1 MTDEP
6 LVTRLDRLATRIVAG
21 DVVFFV
27 GAGFSLDSEHND
39 AQILIVRLISRF
51 QAIVDAV
58 QARAVN
64 DPLAKVVTSLS
75 DALPITFS
83 LTRTEEDG
91 IWGKALLENVKLLAQ
106 NYYLINDWMCSAF
119 EALLANHQALTPLAT
134 AIQSRE
140 VARFESFVNAREDAA
155 KEKAARDKKPW
166 SPSPYRPTNPQPLDF
181 VRLGQL
187 FTLEANDAKATT
199 RASAGKA
206 MFLEAMGFGDQA
218 VMAGDPHADRL
229 ENVYASYIDR
239 LKPRHAVLAWL
250 ALEGLLPVLVTT
262 NYDLLIEGAY
272 RLAGLQPLLAERY
285 GGTRTA
291 ATPQTSW
298 NRRLRHY
305 TPIADA
311 MQFFSHGDGH
321 QSALILKIHG
331 CAHLYRTE
339 RGDLTANLS
348 DGQISEQ
355 LERWRQVLPTIVF
368 TFREIQNWR
377 DDSWSRDY
385 LQSLLRTR
393 TVLFAGYSTT
403 DAVIHDTF
411 RSVYE
416 EMARYRA
423 QRMRPIEAKAQAPP
437 ADTPPSPAVG
447 SSATA
452 FVMNITGRREFHALE
467 ILRAA
472 SLAAGDRSPDVT
484 SHTNLLN
491 FSLTP
496 SAGFPTVDE
505 MCGWLFHLTYR
516 QLQQQAVA
524 SELRRVAYQL
534 FGTPAPESEAQLI
547 ETHFNQLLEAERNK
561 AKKDEDAVLAAPA
574 DRRATLLHAQR
585 RGSVH
590 TVGWTLDFHRALMR
604 DYAAADLLVRKPE
617 RAGQMHTVLRWP
629 FYAPINEHP
638 EWAAWAVVVELAIR
652 RRAARWSGRAEQWLE
667 PGEWAMP
674 AAGDRAIVCI
684 PKCPKTA
691 PSDRTPR
698 NPAPTIA
705 LTIEV
710 GELRQLINTRSSN
723 SPLNFLP
730 RVVWTLR
737 RHAVPWWQDPRPAPS
752 AEAAPAR
759 PESRTADEAQSSLA
773 VRDALTPA
781 ARAMWRWAI
790 GHETADDRKDPIAE
804 KAQDFFGGV
813 SSSGTRHDAA

>member
-1 MTDEP
+1 MSHERFVD
-6 LVTRLDRLATRIVAG
+6 RLQRLATRVVAG

-39 AQILIVRLISRF
+39 AQVLIARLLARF
-51 QAIVDAV
+51 QAIADEV
-58 QARAVN
+58 QRRNVA
-64 DPLAKVVTSLS
+64 DDLADVVKSLS
-75 DALPITFS
+75 GALPVTFA
-83 LTRTEEDG
+83 LTRTDQDG

-119 EALLANHQALTPLAT
+119 EALLAHHRELLPLQKGIHT
-134 AIQSRE
+134 RE
-140 VARFESFVNAREDAA
+140 VARFNEFVDARETAA
-155 KEKAARDKKPW
+155 REKAEREKTVW
-166 SPSPYRPTNPQPLDF
+166 TPSPYRPPNPQRLNYA
-181 VRLGQL
+181 RLGKL
-187 FTLEANDAKATT
+187 FDHEAGESRATT

-206 MFLEAMGFGDQA
+206 MFLEALGFGDQA

-229 ENVYASYIDR
+229 EHVYASYIDR
-239 LKPRHAVLAWL
+239 LRPRHAALAWL

-285 GGTRTA
+285 GATRTA

-339 RGDLTANLS
+339 RGEDDHES
-348 DGQISEQ
+348 VEQ

-393 TVLFAGYSTT
+393 TVVFAGYSTT

-423 QRMRPIEAKAQAPP
+423 QRTQALEGDEPRPP
-437 ADTPPSPAVG
+437 ASPPAG
-447 SSATA
+447 ATATA

-472 SLAAGDRSPDVT
+472 SLAAGQRSPDLT
-484 SHTNLLN
+484 GHTNLLN
-491 FSLTP
+491 FSLSPTG
-496 SAGFPTVDE
+496 GFPTIDE

-516 QLQQQAVA
+516 QLQRQALG

-534 FGTPAPESEAQLI
+534 FGAPAPESEAQRI
-547 ETHFNQLLEAERNK
+547 ERNFEQLLEAERAK
-561 AKKDEDAVLAAPA
+561 AADEERQALDASDKERDAFIN
-574 DRRATLLHAQR
+574 RQR

-590 TVGWTLDFHRALMR
+590 TVGWTADFHRALMR
-604 DYAAADLLVRKPE
+604 EYAAADLLVRKPE
-617 RAGQMHTVLRWP
+617 RAGQIHTVLRWP

-638 EWAAWAVVVELAIR
+638 EWAAWAIVVELAIR
-652 RRAARWSGRAEQWLE
+652 RRAARWAGSVEHWLE
-667 PGEWAMP
+667 PGSWAMP
-674 AAGDRAIVCI
+674 ATGDRAIVCI
-684 PKCPKTA
+684 PKHPNQGLDDENRRLN
-691 PSDRTPR
+691 PS
-698 NPAPTIA
+698 PTIA

-710 GELRQLINTRSSN
+710 GELRQLINARSSN

-730 RVVWTLR
+730 RVVWMLR
-737 RHAVPWWQDPRPAPS
+737 RHAIPWWQTQDQAQNAPN
-752 AEAAPAR
+752 
-759 PESRTADEAQSSLA
+759 
-773 VRDALTPA
+773 VRQFKTPD
-781 ARAMWRWAI
+781 ARAIWRWAV
-790 GHETADDRKDPIAE
+790 GVEDARELEPAVE
-804 KAQDFFGGV
+804 GKAYDFFRGV
-813 SSSGTRHDAA
+813 SASGTRHDAA